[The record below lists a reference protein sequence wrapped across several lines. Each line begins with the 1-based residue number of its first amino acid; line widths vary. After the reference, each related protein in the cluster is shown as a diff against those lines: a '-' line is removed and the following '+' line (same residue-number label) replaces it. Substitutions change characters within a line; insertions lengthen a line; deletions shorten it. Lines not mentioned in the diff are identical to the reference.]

1 MARIQKNNPAVSPRM
16 ALENRYKISRGN
28 LMIAVVFTLVNI
40 ILALVGGDIY
50 FLFSASIPY
59 YLVVYGMVLCGKMPA
74 EFYEG
79 DINDYIFLNDSFLI
93 VMTVLSIVIVTLY
106 ALCWLFSSK
115 QRSGWLIAAL
125 VLFAVDTIGMFLIYG
140 FDLTMIIDILFHA
153 WVIYYLVIGITAC
166 KKLKNLPEEEP
177 EPIAEAPTESIPVEA
192 PTESLPVEPVAETP
206 AEDLPEAP
214 EAEAAPTPEEKSVE
228 QAPEGEPTQST
239 IPAPKE

>member
-1 MARIQKNNPAVSPRM
+1 MGLFQKNTTTVSPRI
-16 ALENRYKISRGN
+16 ALENQYKISRGN

-140 FDLTMIIDILFHA
+140 FDVTMIIDILFHA
-153 WVIYYLVIGITAC
+153 WVIYYLVIGISAC

-177 EPIAEAPTESIPVEA
+177 EPIAEAPTESIPVEPA
-192 PTESLPVEPVAETP
+192 SKTPTEE
-206 AEDLPEAP
+206 LPEAP
-214 EAEAAPTPEEKSVE
+214 EAEVAPTPEEKPVE
-228 QAPEGEPTQST
+228 QAPEEKPTQST
-239 IPAPKE
+239 TPAPKE